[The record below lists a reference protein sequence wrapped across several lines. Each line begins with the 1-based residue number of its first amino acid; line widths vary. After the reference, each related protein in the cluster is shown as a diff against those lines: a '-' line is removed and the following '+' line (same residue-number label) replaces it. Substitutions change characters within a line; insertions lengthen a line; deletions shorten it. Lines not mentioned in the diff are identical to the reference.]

1 MAVNYIGKQ
10 ALTQIFT
17 LIKTYVKD
25 GFVAKDGAKV
35 LSDNNYTTAEKNKL
49 QGIAAGAQVNVIE
62 EVKVNGVKVNP
73 TEKSVDVKVPTKVSE
88 LTNDSNF
95 LTSIPAEYVTDT
107 ELTAKG
113 YQTAVQVNSIVDGK
127 GFLTAVP
134 EEYVTDNE
142 LNAKNYQN
150 ADQVS
155 QAIADAV
162 GKVTGFEFSV
172 VESLPQ
178 TGAKGIIYLVAHA
191 HGAQDSYDEFI
202 WVTDKFEKIGNTD
215 IDLSGYLKK
224 TDLVELT
231 NEEIEQLW
239 AAVK

>member
-49 QGIAAGAQVNVIE
+49 QGITAGAQVNVIE

-95 LTSIPAEYVTDT
+95 LTSIPAEYVTET
-107 ELTAKG
+107 
-113 YQTAVQVNSIVDGK
+113 
-127 GFLTAVP
+127 
-134 EEYVTDNE
+134 E

-191 HGAQDSYDEFI
+191 HGTQDSYDEFI

-239 AAVK
+239 TAVK